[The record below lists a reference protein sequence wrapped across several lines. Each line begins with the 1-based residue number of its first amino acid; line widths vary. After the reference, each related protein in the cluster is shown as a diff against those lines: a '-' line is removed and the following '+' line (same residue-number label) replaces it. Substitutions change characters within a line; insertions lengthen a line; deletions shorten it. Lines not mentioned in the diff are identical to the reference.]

1 MYDKSCNSDII
12 IDNLKMLLLRSQTI
26 NDLTASQIKEF
37 IAFEIIPRIQN
48 MHSPTAI
55 ISNTLNVTQKISD
68 KLTSEHKIT
77 ICKHIVDFCTNN
89 NIDLWELICR
99 TDNVTLNSSIAYV
112 NNRFSKKAY
121 SIFKG
126 HIQNTKG
133 NVYQS
138 FNEMYDAV
146 ESGLCNCCIVPIEN
160 TTDGKLLAF
169 YALIERFD
177 MKISMV
183 CDIEAE
189 DGSERTRYALLKYH
203 LFKPNDIYDTIYF
216 EFSYSSSN
224 GIEFSEIIESAV
236 LCNLTVS
243 RIDSLPLIHNDS
255 NFIMHTVV
263 CGKPSDVLN
272 YLIYL
277 SINLPQFNTLA
288 LYPIV
293 K

>member
-1 MYDKSCNSDII
+1 MLSLSSHTISD
-12 IDNLKMLLLRSQTI
+12 LE
-26 NDLTASQIKEF
+26 ASQIKEF
-37 IAFEIIPRIQN
+37 ITFEIIPRIQGLRT
-48 MHSPTAI
+48 PTAI
-55 ISNTLNVTQKISD
+55 ISEVLTVIQKVSD
-68 KLTSEHKIT
+68 KLTSENKIN
-77 ICKHIVDFCTNN
+77 ICKNISDFCSKNN
-89 NIDLWELICR
+89 TDLWELICR

-146 ESGLCNCCIVPIEN
+146 ESGICNCCIVPIEN

-169 YALIERFD
+169 YSLIERFD

-216 EFSYSSSN
+216 EFSHSSSN
-224 GIEFSEIIESAV
+224 GIELAEIIESAV

-263 CGKPSDVLN
+263 SGKSSDILN